1 MNITPPTREFRIL
14 SHGMLGYGFPPESL
28 ARAVDAGVDLIAVDA
43 GSTDPGPYY
52 LGSGRLFGARS
63 MIIRDL
69 FMLIDAQEATG
80 APIIIGSAGGAG
92 TDVQVDQLL
101 DALTE
106 VLSERALRKR
116 VAVIRSEIS
125 KKTLKTAL
133 EEGRIRTFETGQDL
147 TKADIDAAC
156 HIVAQI
162 GPEPIMAALADKP
175 DIVISGRAWDVA
187 NVAALPLML
196 GYPKGLAFHMGKILE
211 CGGQAALPVEG
222 SDLLVGILSV
232 DAFVVESPHAHKIC
246 TVESISAHTLY
257 EKTNPVRL
265 AGPGGIVD
273 LRAVQFEQID
283 PARVRVTG
291 SEFEAAAVY
300 TVKLEGARSVGYRHI
315 AIGGIRDPRM
325 IAQIDE
331 IQTGIRERLI
341 QNLEGRVAPNAYQ
354 LTIRRYGLD
363 GVMVALEPNRT
374 PAHELG
380 LLIDAVGDTPQIAE
394 TVCAMTRSLLLHW
407 GYPGRIATA
416 GNVAFPFSPADVPAG
431 EVFEFNIYHL
441 MELANPVAIFPHEI
455 LEMPL

>member
-1 MNITPPTREFRIL
+1 MPTTPPDRDFRIL
-14 SHGMLGYGFPPESL
+14 SHGMLGYGFPTESIT
-28 ARAVDAGVDLIAVDA
+28 RAVAAGIDLIAVDA

-52 LGSGRLFGARS
+52 LGSGQLFGSRD
-63 MIIRDL
+63 MIVRDL

-92 TDVQVDQLL
+92 TDIHVDLLL
-101 DALTE
+101 DALSE
-106 VLSERALRKR
+106 VLSERSLRKR

-125 KKTLKTAL
+125 KDTLHTAL
-133 EEGRIRTFETGQDL
+133 NEGRIRTFETGKDL

-156 HIVAQI
+156 HVVAQI

-187 NVAALPLML
+187 NVAALPVSL
-196 GYPKGLAFHMGKILE
+196 GYPRGLAFHMGKILE

-222 SDLLVGILSV
+222 SDLLVGILSA
-232 DAFVVESPHAHKIC
+232 DAFVVESPHARKIC

-265 AGPGGIVD
+265 PCPGGTVD
-273 LRAVQFEQID
+273 LRAARFEQID

-291 SEFEAAAVY
+291 SAFEEAPVY
-300 TVKLEGARSVGYRHI
+300 TVKLEGARHVGYRHI

-325 IAQIDE
+325 ISQINE
-331 IQTGIRERLI
+331 IEAAIRERLK
-341 QNLEGRVAPNAYQ
+341 QNLEGRVAPDAYQ

-363 GVMVALEPNRT
+363 GVMGALEPHRI

-407 GYPGRIATA
+407 GYPGRKATA
-416 GNVAFPFSPADVPAG
+416 GNVAFPFSPADIPAG
-431 EVFEFNIYHL
+431 DVFAFNIYHL
-441 MELANPVAIFPHEI
+441 MEVSDPVATFPHEI
-455 LEMPL
+455 LEMPQ